1 VTATSTPATD
11 PQAPDPRRTTSAVR
25 TYGLA
30 GVILLVFCLFAVV
43 NPAMLKV
50 DNLKNIVSAGSLIG
64 IMAVLSTFVIL
75 TGGIDLSVGAIMG
88 LSGLLAQSVLGPS
101 NTSTLCAVG
110 VALLTGAVVGL
121 VNGTVIARFGLPAI
135 VVTLGTMTIVRGI
148 ALLIGGGSQRAV
160 GGPPLFLRI
169 GGSRLLGLPLPVCLF
184 ALVALTGWALQSST
198 RFGFSVYAIGENV
211 RAARLCGLPVAR
223 VKTLV
228 YIISGAGGGL
238 AGLIL
243 SSQTHTATAVY
254 GTGYELNV
262 IAAVV
267 VGGTSLF
274 GGRGSVLRSV
284 LGTLLIGVI
293 NNGLNIINV
302 PIAPQLVAQG
312 IVIVVAVAVDQRL
325 RRDG

>member
-1 VTATSTPATD
+1 MTATTTQAT
-11 PQAPDPRRTTSAVR
+11 APRAPIPRRSSSAVQ

-30 GVILLVFCLFAVV
+30 GVIVAVFCLFAVI
-43 NPAMLKV
+43 NPAMIKV
-50 DNLKNIVSAGSLIG
+50 DNLENIVSAVSLIG

-88 LSGLLAQSVLGPS
+88 LSGLLAQGVLGPS
-101 NTSTLCAVG
+101 NTSTIIAVG
-110 VALLTGAVVGL
+110 VAVLSGAAVGL

-135 VVTLGTMTIVRGI
+135 VVTLGSMTIVRGI

-160 GGPPLFLRI
+160 DGPPWFLKI
-169 GGSRLLGLPLPVCLF
+169 GGSRLLGLPLPVHLF
-184 ALVALTGWALQSST
+184 VLVALIGWALQAST
-198 RFGFSVYAIGENV
+198 RFGFSVFAIGENV

-228 YIISGAGGGL
+228 YILSGVGGGL
-238 AGLIL
+238 AGVIL

-274 GGRGSVLRSV
+274 GGRGSVMRSV

-325 RRDG
+325 RRL